1 MVVILAKED
10 LIPLNKRTKEE
21 QKRIASA
28 GGKASVRSRRAK
40 KTMRETAR
48 LVLELKC
55 PEKIKAELEKLGI
68 KNKDAINQTAMLVAI
83 LNKAL
88 RGDVRAA
95 EFMRDT
101 AGENPRVAQP
111 QPESEDDPL
120 TKSIYETVSSD
131 IPDETA
137 GDNPDDVH
145 AAEKNS
151 PVPGKQI

>member
-1 MVVILAKED
+1 MVAILAEKD

-40 KTMRETAR
+40 KTMREAAR
-48 LVLELKC
+48 LVLGLKS

-101 AGENPRVAQP
+101 AGENPQAAQP
-111 QPESEDDPL
+111 QSESEDDPL
-120 TKSIYETVSSD
+120 TKSIYETV
-131 IPDETA
+131 
-137 GDNPDDVH
+137 GDNPDDVC
-145 AAEKNS
+145 AAEKN
-151 PVPGKQI
+151 PPIPGK